1 MQLVRVWLEER
12 RLNKKADSLLLNG
25 DKDRNRKSWELN
37 VLNLLYSRFFF
48 FVPQK
53 LVRKVRLPNQP
64 VQTIHLSSMVATS
77 LSNSVLFTASH
88 FRPDR
93 VLLSPLPLSYLPHK
107 IFLLSSFA
115 LRELCEKKMARGE
128 TRQGLTTKWW
138 KFDTDKPGHREE
150 GSVSV
155 H

>member
-64 VQTIHLSSMVATS
+64 V
-77 LSNSVLFTASH
+77 
-88 FRPDR
+88 
-93 VLLSPLPLSYLPHK
+93 
-107 IFLLSSFA
+107 
-115 LRELCEKKMARGE
+115 
-128 TRQGLTTKWW
+128 
-138 KFDTDKPGHREE
+138 
-150 GSVSV
+150 
-155 H
+155 